1 MGGAV
6 MQVNERVGQLQQGT
20 RLPEVDRAF
29 DESRRRSVTRL
40 SEGTWQDIE
49 GRKAVARTTRK
60 PRRYG
65 AGF

>member
-6 MQVNERVGQLQQGT
+6 MQVNELVGQLQQGT
-20 RLPEVDRAF
+20 RLPELDRAL
-29 DESRRRSVTRL
+29 DESRRRTVTRL
-40 SEGTWQDIE
+40 SEGTWQNMD